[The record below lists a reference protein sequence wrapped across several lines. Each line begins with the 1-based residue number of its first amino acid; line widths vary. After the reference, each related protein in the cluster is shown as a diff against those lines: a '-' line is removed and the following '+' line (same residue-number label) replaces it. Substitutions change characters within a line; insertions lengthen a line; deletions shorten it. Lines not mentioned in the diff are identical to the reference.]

1 MGGEEHTV
9 EDVSAKAIEDVTAW
23 DTHFALKPAA
33 AVYRNLVIDPTTTT
47 WSSIPVPLS
56 HYLLPNLEDEDGSGF
71 FPEEAFS
78 PAGEENQG
86 ERSFGEKKSYG
97 GGGVAFIPFAGFEDW
112 IKAQKPVYTVA
123 Y

>member
-33 AVYRNLVIDPTTTT
+33 AVYKNLVIDPTT
-47 WSSIPVPLS
+47 SSIDTPEDGAPF
-56 HYLLPNLEDEDGSGF
+56 PNLEDEDGSGF

-78 PAGEENQG
+78 PAGEENEG
-86 ERSFGEKKSYG
+86 ERSFVEKKSYG